1 MNLDFSRG
9 KGHFLSV
16 DIVDRILTDRHT
28 DGLREGKKYGIFV
41 SQFRGQT
48 GDRADQDP
56 TQVPAVADAS
66 ARRTVSTAL

>member
-1 MNLDFSRG
+1 M
-9 KGHFLSV
+9 
-16 DIVDRILTDRHT
+16 VDRILTDRQT

-56 TQVPAVADAS
+56 THLAIVQFSSPFVP
-66 ARRTVSTAL
+66 